1 MTHDDGEYGTEAFEE
16 GHVRSPANFPD
27 SQGNSLCHF
36 KYWVFRLE
44 LAREQHAA
52 IIVKTSAQRG
62 EALSLV
68 CLDLKQTPALQPAG
82 C

>member
-1 MTHDDGEYGTEAFEE
+1 MTHNEGEYGTEVFKE

-52 IIVKTSAQRG
+52 IIVKTSAQRR
-62 EALSLV
+62 EALSLFV
-68 CLDLKQTPALQPAG
+68 WT
-82 C
+82 